1 MGEWSAYGGRIR
13 AVDGTAGAGADGSA
27 SVGGDGAGGAASIGG
42 AGADG
47 ATSAAG
53 SGAPVASA
61 GAAADVA
68 APGSVGPDGRICEDG
83 SRSHPD
89 LSAPRWTLP
98 GSTDGPVAP
107 VTLEELRAIDLFD
120 DLDDEELGRF
130 LAVAKVRE
138 APKGERLAE
147 PDGVPIG
154 VQLLLRG
161 SAQSYRLEGDRTEP
175 VGRQRAPTWMGAIAV
190 LSDAPVGVRMVAEE
204 PCRIAMIHGEKFRKL
219 AFAFPAVHR
228 RVMQQVA
235 PVMSRI
241 TAMEQDRERLAS
253 LGTMAAGLA
262 HELNNP
268 AAAAQSTAAQLADTL
283 EVITGAFGAFVES
296 GVEREQAAQLVALQ
310 REVAAAAE
318 GRTALDGLDAADAED
333 ELQDVLEDLGVP
345 EPWVLAEELAS
356 AGVDAEW
363 VGRLAELAGPAA
375 TGPALK
381 WVAATLSARGLVAEL
396 QESTRRMSSLV
407 GSVKS
412 YAYLDRGDLVEVDLH
427 EGLETTLA
435 VLAHKLKG
443 KGIAVV
449 RDYDRSLPKL
459 TIHGSEMNQ
468 VWTNLLHNAIQ
479 ALVEHHAA
487 QKAAGTA
494 AAPAVPE
501 RGPTGR
507 PVTPTSG
514 LRAAFAAAAAT
525 AEAGGIIGT
534 ITIRTRRE
542 ESCAVVEITDDGPGI
557 PPDVRDR
564 IFDAFFTT
572 KEVGEGTGLGLATV
586 RRIVADR
593 HGGSLAVDTTVEPPT
608 GTTFTVRLAL
618 PHGD

>member
-1 MGEWSAYGGRIR
+1 MGGTGGPDHGWSAYGGRI
-13 AVDGTAGAGADGSA
+13 AEGA
-27 SVGGDGAGGAASIGG
+27 
-42 AGADG
+42 
-47 ATSAAG
+47 
-53 SGAPVASA
+53 
-61 GAAADVA
+61 
-68 APGSVGPDGRICEDG
+68 
-83 SRSHPD
+83 
-89 LSAPRWTLP
+89 
-98 GSTDGPVAP
+98 
-107 VTLEELRAIDLFD
+107 TLEELRSIDLFD

-138 APKGERLAE
+138 APAGERLAE

-154 VQLLLRG
+154 VQLLLQG
-161 SAQSYRLEGDRTEP
+161 SAQSFRLDGERTGP

-204 PCRIAMIHGEKFRKL
+204 PCRVALIHGEKFRKL
-219 AFAFPAVHR
+219 AFLFPAVHR

-283 EVITGAFGAFVES
+283 EVITGAFGAFVEA
-296 GVEREQAAQLVALQ
+296 GIEREDAAKLVALQ
-310 REVAAAAE
+310 REVAANAE

-333 ELQDVLEDLGVP
+333 ALQDVLEDLGVP

-363 VGRLAELAGPAA
+363 VGRVADLAGPA
-375 TGPALK
+375 TGKAIK

-479 ALVEHHAA
+479 ALVEHHAV
-487 QKAAGTA
+487 QKAAGA
-494 AAPAVPE
+494 AAPPVVPE

-542 ESCAVVEITDDGPGI
+542 QSCAVVEIGDDGPGI
-557 PPDVRDR
+557 PADVRDR

-593 HGGSLAVDTTVEPPT
+593 HGGSLSVETSTEPPT
-608 GTTFTVRLAL
+608 GTTFSVRLGL
-618 PHGD
+618 PHGE

>member
-1 MGEWSAYGGRIR
+1 MSGTGGPGDGWSAYGGRI
-13 AVDGTAGAGADGSA
+13 AEGATLEGT
-27 SVGGDGAGGAASIGG
+27 GGAKAH
-42 AGADG
+42 AD
-47 ATSAAG
+47 TSAPG
-53 SGAPVASA
+53 WTMPGA
-61 GAAADVA
+61 
-68 APGSVGPDGRICEDG
+68 
-83 SRSHPD
+83 
-89 LSAPRWTLP
+89 
-98 GSTDGPVAP
+98 TDGPVAP

-120 DLDDEELGRF
+120 DLDDEDLGRF

-138 APKGERLAE
+138 AQAGERLAE

-161 SAQSYRLEGDRTEP
+161 SAQSFRLDGERTEP

-190 LSDAPVGVRMVAEE
+190 LSDAPAGVRMVAEE

-219 AFAFPAVHR
+219 AFLFPAVHR

-283 EVITGAFGAFVES
+283 EVITGAFGAFVEA
-296 GVEREQAAQLVALQ
+296 GIEREDAARLVALQ
-310 REVAAAAE
+310 REVAENAE

-333 ELQDVLEDLGVP
+333 ALQDVLEDLGVP

-363 VGRLAELAGPAA
+363 VGRVADLAGPA
-375 TGPALK
+375 TGKAIK

-459 TIHGSEMNQ
+459 TINGSEMNQ

-479 ALVEHHAA
+479 ALVEHHAK
-487 QKAAGTA
+487 QGEVA
-494 AAPAVPE
+494 AAAAVPQ

-507 PVTPTSG
+507 PLPGTSSGPG
-514 LRAAFAAAAAT
+514 LKAAFAAAAAT
-525 AEAGGIIGT
+525 AEAGGTIGT

-542 ESCAVVEITDDGPGI
+542 ESCAVVEIGDDGPGI
-557 PPDVRDR
+557 PDDVRDR

-593 HGGSLAVDTTVEPPT
+593 HAGSIAVETSTTPPT
-608 GTTFTVRLAL
+608 GTTFSVRLAL

>member
-1 MGEWSAYGGRIR
+1 MDD
-13 AVDGTAGAGADGSA
+13 DGTIDERAAFGGSIRIDSSTPVAGADGGLSGTEDEDETP
-27 SVGGDGAGGAASIGG
+27 VPPGNPGAQ
-42 AGADG
+42 D
-47 ATSAAG
+47 TSAPKWTMP
-53 SGAPVASA
+53 GA
-61 GAAADVA
+61 
-68 APGSVGPDGRICEDG
+68 
-83 SRSHPD
+83 
-89 LSAPRWTLP
+89 
-98 GSTDGPVAP
+98 TDGPVPP
-107 VTLEELRAIDLFD
+107 VTLEELRSIDLFD
-120 DLDDEELGRF
+120 DLDDEQLGEF

-138 APKGERLAE
+138 APAGERLAE

-154 VQLLLRG
+154 VQLLLEG
-161 SAQSYRLEGDRTEP
+161 SAKAYRVEGDRTEP
-175 VGRQRAPTWMGAIAV
+175 VGRHRAPTWMGAIAV
-190 LSDAPVGVRMVAEE
+190 LSDVPVGARMVAETR
-204 PCRIAMIHGEKFRKL
+204 CRIALIHGEKFRKL
-219 AFAFPAVHR
+219 AFRHREIHR
-228 RVMQQVA
+228 RVMQAVA

-241 TAMEQDRERLAS
+241 SAIDQDRERLAS

-296 GVEREQAAQLVALQ
+296 GVERAEAEQLIALH
-310 REVAAAAE
+310 REVAEASE

-333 ELQDVLEDLGVP
+333 ALQDVLEDLGVP

-356 AGVDAEW
+356 AGVEEEW
-363 VGRLAELAGPAA
+363 VRRVAELAGPA
-375 TGPALK
+375 TGAALK
-381 WVAATLSARGLVAEL
+381 WVAASLSARGLVAEL

-443 KGIAVV
+443 KGLAVV
-449 RDYDRSLPKL
+449 REYDRSLPKL

-479 ALVEHHAA
+479 ALVTQHAE
-487 QKAAGTA
+487 GG
-494 AAPAVPE
+494 AAPAANAH
-501 RGPTGR
+501 PTA
-507 PVTPTSG
+507 
-514 LRAAFAAAAAT
+514 LKDAFAAAAET
-525 AEAGGIIGT
+525 AKAGGTVGT
-534 ITIRTRRE
+534 ITVRTRRE
-542 ESCAVVEITDDGPGI
+542 ESCAVVEIADDGPGI

-593 HGGSLAVDTTVEPPT
+593 HGGSITVDSSVDPPT
-608 GTTFTVRLAL
+608 GTTFAIRLAI
-618 PHGD
+618 PEGT

>member
-1 MGEWSAYGGRIR
+1 MSMGGVDPKAGGGRMSAYGGLV
-13 AVDGTAGAGADGSA
+13 AAAPEPP
-27 SVGGDGAGGAASIGG
+27 VGGARA
-42 AGADG
+42 
-47 ATSAAG
+47 
-53 SGAPVASA
+53 
-61 GAAADVA
+61 
-68 APGSVGPDGRICEDG
+68 
-83 SRSHPD
+83 HPD
-89 LSAPRWTLP
+89 TSAPRWTMP
-98 GSTDGPVAP
+98 GSTDGPVEP
-107 VTLEELRAIDLFD
+107 VTLEELRGVDLFD
-120 DLDDEELGRF
+120 DLTDEELG
-130 LAVAKVRE
+130 LWVAVTKVRE
-138 APKGERLAE
+138 VPAGERIAE
-147 PDGVPIG
+147 PDGVPLG

-161 SAQSYRLEGDRTEP
+161 SAQGYRLDGDRAEP
-175 VGRQRAPTWMGAIAV
+175 TGRQRAPTWMGAIAV
-190 LSDAPVGVRMVAEE
+190 LSDAPVGVRMVTEV
-204 PCRIAMIHGEKFRKL
+204 PSRIAMVHGEKFRKL
-219 AFAFPAVHR
+219 AFLHPSVHR
-228 RVMQQVA
+228 RVMQAVA
-235 PVMSRI
+235 PVMTRI

-283 EVITGAFGAFVES
+283 EVITGAFGTFVEA
-296 GVEREQAAQLVALQ
+296 GIEREQAAELVALQ

-333 ELQDVLEDLGVP
+333 ALQDALEDLGVP

-356 AGVDAEW
+356 AGVDEEW
-363 VGRLAELAGPAA
+363 VRRVASLAGPA
-375 TGPALK
+375 TGAALR
-381 WVAATLSARGLVAEL
+381 WVAATLSARGLVDEL
-396 QESTRRMSSLV
+396 RESTRRMSSLV

-468 VWTNLLHNAIQ
+468 VWTNLIHNAIQ
-479 ALVEHHAA
+479 AIVAAHAEA
-487 QKAAGTA
+487 QARVAASVGGGPGG
-494 AAPAVPE
+494 AAPSVP
-501 RGPTGR
+501 GSDGR
-507 PVTPTSG
+507 RATPG
-514 LRAAFAAAAAT
+514 MQAAFAAAAEA
-525 AEAGGIIGT
+525 AKAGGTVGT

-542 ESCAVVEITDDGPGI
+542 ESCAVVEIEDDGPGI
-557 PPDVRDR
+557 PPEVRDR

-593 HGGSLAVDTTVEPPT
+593 HGGSLSVRSSVEPPT
-608 GTTFTVRLAL
+608 GTTFSVRLGL
-618 PHGD
+618 PHTG